1 MNPPISKMNS
11 MDKNVGDHLR
21 MTPSLIA
28 LSFYNKSWFS
38 KREKGINTFIVL
50 QQKPSRNPFKMLG

>member
-1 MNPPISKMNS
+1 
-11 MDKNVGDHLR
+11 

-38 KREKGINTFIVL
+38 KRENGIKTFIVL
-50 QQKPSRNPFKMLG
+50 QQKPSRNPLKMLS

>member
-1 MNPPISKMNS
+1 
-11 MDKNVGDHLR
+11 

-38 KREKGINTFIVL
+38 KREKGIKTFIVL
-50 QQKPSRNPFKMLG
+50 QQKPSRNPFKMVG